1 MPNCS
6 KILYLNNFNVGFLP
20 SQITYRSN
28 ILHHHFYLPE
38 VDIQVQNGQG
48 VLGSLV
54 PSILDIGLA
63 CLGSMAILDLYIY
76 FRQVKMMMKNIA
88 S

>member
-1 MPNCS
+1 MKNIYFVISVLANFGDPTIE
-6 KILYLNNFNVGFLP
+6 KPLLY
-20 SQITYRSN
+20 SS

-38 VDIQVQNGQG
+38 VDIQVQNDQG

-54 PSILDIGLA
+54 PSILDIRLA
-63 CLGSMAILDLYIY
+63 CRGSMAILDLYIY
-76 FRQVKMMMKNIA
+76 FRQVKIMID